1 MASVDPYASCP
12 CGSGQK
18 YKFCCQKVEAYAERA
33 QRLIDGEQYEAALKP
48 LDEGLAK
55 VPGNPWLLTRKALC
69 NLHLNRMDAA
79 KQALRTLLQGHPN
92 HLNAWVLITQLVL
105 ETEGPL
111 AGVAQLH
118 QALSAC
124 EPEQR
129 GQFAPL
135 AAFVG
140 TTLAR
145 TGAPAAGLKHL
156 ELAIR
161 LGAGN
166 DKQTLGALQSLRA
179 NPAVSVWE
187 KNPYR
192 LSPPPANVSNEFS
205 ASFQQALEWANE
217 GLWSAAAS
225 AFELLSPASSAG
237 VVADRNRGL
246 CCLWIGDHEG
256 AVASLRRYIAR
267 SGPAIEA
274 IDLEALCQR
283 IDHPPITDS
292 VEFVQLTWPI
302 RNREGLLA
310 ALRADRSF
318 DEGPGR
324 AVDPKDQEGPKV
336 ERFLLLDR
344 PQIAPK
350 PGLTR
355 QEIPRIEGEVLVSKD
370 VVVLETYDDGRLDR
384 LIDRFVARAGLNIP
398 PAHPRTKV
406 ISREPRYLLN
416 LSCRWRIPGG
426 VSEDDADRFNQEQVA
441 SMIEEV
447 WPKTPNPHLRGR
459 TPLHAAKAGDAETAL
474 RAAVRTLEYTDEEWV
489 ERVDWS
495 RFRSSLHLKPEPVI
509 EADLA
514 TIEPTIAQLHLS
526 RLSSI
531 PVEQFADER
540 ALLIY
545 HWARLWGLRS
555 VMIRAARVIAEH
567 PSLLIKGR
575 LETTALYGDLAL
587 DAARRHKRTEAED
600 WIRRGRQSEPPL
612 KRAAHVLSW
621 EMIDLQVKVM
631 LDDPEVWVP
640 RLAVILD
647 KYRGNQEATSAV
659 YVRLIDLGLVQ
670 PVADPNRPE
679 QMALDTRTLQYYLS
693 RYGPRV
699 TTSAGQLGVAAAGG
713 EIWTPESESPGGR
726 SALWTPGSASS
737 APPGGEKPKLILPGS

>member
-33 QRLIDGEQYEAALKP
+33 QRLIDSQQYEAALKP

-55 VPGNPWLLTRKALC
+55 VPSNPWLLTRKAVSY
-69 NLHLNRMDAA
+69 LHLNKMDAA
-79 KQALRTLLQGHPN
+79 KQALRALLQGHPN
-92 HLNAWVLITQLVL
+92 HLSAWVLITQLVL
-105 ETEGPL
+105 ETEGSV
-111 AGVAQLH
+111 AGAAQFQ

-124 EPEQR
+124 QPEQR
-129 GQFAPL
+129 GHFAAL
-135 AAFVG
+135 ASFVG
-140 TTLAR
+140 TTLAQ
-145 TGAPAAGLKHL
+145 TGSPAAALKHL

-166 DKQTLGALQSLRA
+166 DKQTLVALHNLRV

-192 LSPPPANVSNEFS
+192 LSPPPANVTNEFR
-205 ASFQQALEWANE
+205 ASFQQAIGWANE

-225 AFELLSPASSAG
+225 AFELLSPASTAG
-237 VVADRNRGL
+237 AVADRNRGL
-246 CCLWIGDHEG
+246 CCLWIADHEG
-256 AVASLRRYIAR
+256 AIASLRRYIAR
-267 SGPAIEA
+267 SGPTIEA

-283 IDHPPITDS
+283 IDHPPITDT
-292 VEFVQLTWPI
+292 VEFVQLSWPI

-310 ALRADRSF
+310 ALRADKSF
-318 DEGPGR
+318 DEGPSR
-324 AVDPKDQEGPKV
+324 SLDPNVKDAPKV

-355 QEIPRIEGEVLVSKD
+355 LEIPRIEGEVLVSKD

-384 LIDRFVARAGLNIP
+384 LTDRFVAKAGLNIP

-426 VSEDDADRFNQEQVA
+426 VSEEDADRLNQQQVA

-459 TPLHAAKAGDAETAL
+459 TPLQAAQAGNAETAL
-474 RAAVRTLEYTDEEWV
+474 RAVARGLEFTDEEWV
-489 ERVDWS
+489 ERIDWS
-495 RFRSSLHLKPEPVI
+495 RFRSNLQLKPEPAI
-509 EADLA
+509 EIDLA
-514 TIEPTIAQLHLS
+514 TAEATVAQLHLS

-531 PVEQFADER
+531 PIEQFDDER
-540 ALLIY
+540 VLLLY
-545 HWARLWGLRS
+545 HWTKQWGLRS

-575 LETTALYGDLAL
+575 IETTALYGDLAL
-587 DAARRHKRTEAED
+587 DAARRYKRTEAED
-600 WIRRGRQSEPPL
+600 WMRRGRQSEPPL
-612 KRAAHVLSW
+612 KRAAHALAW

-659 YVRLIDLGLVQ
+659 FVRLIDLGLVQ
-670 PVADPNRPE
+670 PVVDPNRPE
-679 QMALDTRTLQYYLS
+679 QMALDTRTLQYYLN

-726 SALWTPGSASS
+726 SALWTPGSAPSASS
-737 APPGGEKPKLILPGS
+737 SGEKPKLILPGS